1 MDTRIVGKYTRLL
14 DILVLKVTSECNIKE
29 EVKIREEKQ
38 KMKSDKIEK
47 SGCINGWKKHEVT

>member
-14 DILVLKVTSECNIKE
+14 DILVLKVTSKCNIKE
-29 EVKIREEKQ
+29 EEKIREEKQ
-38 KMKSDKIEK
+38 KVKSDKIEK